1 MWAMRQAGIDA
12 RLYVHKDR
20 VHALDVAR
28 YVVAIVGPTAAGK
41 SRLALEIAAGCD
53 LDIVCCD
60 SRQIY
65 RYMDVGT
72 AKPSRDERSAVRH
85 YMLDLV
91 EPDQDY
97 SAQQYKQ
104 EASKVVRGLA
114 RHGRRGLVVGGT
126 GFYLQALLDAQFVAG
141 VPPNPVLRE
150 GLRAEIA
157 SRGNEPLHAE
167 LASIDPASAARIHP
181 NNTSRLVRALEIV
194 RTLGGPVPITR
205 GTPNPHALILGV
217 TSDRDSLYRTADARV
232 DNQIRAGLVRETETL
247 LAMGYAPESPGL
259 AGFGYAQMVAHVREG
274 RPLSQAIEEYKFA
287 THAYIRRQY
296 TWFRRDE
303 RIRWVESTET
313 GLRQAID
320 TVAAWMSTAS

>member
-1 MWAMRQAGIDA
+1 VWPMGQTGIDA
-12 RLYVHKDR
+12 RLYVHEDE

-41 SRLALEIAAGCD
+41 SRLALEIAARCD
-53 LDIVCCD
+53 VDMVCCD

-72 AKPSRDERSAVRH
+72 AKPSRAEQLAVRH

-91 EPDQDY
+91 EPNQEY

-104 EASKVVRGLA
+104 EATKVVRALA
-114 RHGRRGLVVGGT
+114 RQGRRGLVVGGT
-126 GFYLQALLDAQFVAG
+126 GFYLQALLDPPFVAG

-157 SRGNEPLHAE
+157 TYGNELLHAE

-205 GTPNPHALILGV
+205 ATPNPHALILGV
-217 TSDRDSLYRTADARV
+217 TLDRDSLYRTADLRV
-232 DNQIRAGLVRETETL
+232 DDQIRAGLVRETETL

-274 RPLSQAIEEYKFA
+274 RPLSQAIEEYKHA

-303 RIRWVESTET
+303 RIRWVESTEN
-313 GLRQAID
+313 GLRRAID
-320 TVAAWMSTAS
+320 TVAEWLSTAS